1 MTTPSTPGAT
11 GTSRAGTGPAGA
23 SATGISAA
31 VDDPATS
38 GTLAGSAVPDADL
51 TTVVVNWNTV
61 DLLDD
66 CLASI
71 IAATPSGLRNDI
83 VVVDNGSADGSAAFV
98 RERWPRVRLIANADN
113 VGFCRANNQAI
124 RASTAPYLL
133 LVNTDARLQ
142 PGGIEA
148 LLGHFERDP
157 RAAVVGPRLV
167 YGDGSFQRWTAGRAF
182 DTRSMA
188 SFLLGLD
195 RLTRLH
201 PHTEGIY
208 LARDVDRAFRPAWVS
223 SAVMAIRRAA
233 LDEIGLLDESIFVY
247 MDDVDLCHRARA
259 AGWTIWYAA
268 ETTAVHFMGGS
279 SMRVTGKASPEAL
292 RALNRW
298 YARVHGLPSA
308 QVLRALEIA
317 GFGLRTLGYAAL
329 SVAPRSTE
337 ERAGTRAQMKAHAAH
352 LRLALEPIR
361 V

>member
-1 MTTPSTPGAT
+1 MSASTTRP
-11 GTSRAGTGPAGA
+11 
-23 SATGISAA
+23 
-31 VDDPATS
+31 
-38 GTLAGSAVPDADL
+38 DL

-61 DLLDD
+61 GLLDD
-66 CLASI
+66 CLTSI
-71 IAATPSGLRNDI
+71 TAAAPPGLEQEI
-83 VVVDNGSADGSAAFV
+83 IVVDNGSSDGSV
-98 RERWPRVRLIANADN
+98 QHLRRNWPQVQVIANREN

-124 RASTAPYLL
+124 RGSAAPFVL

-142 PGGIEA
+142 PGAIA
-148 LLGHFERDP
+148 TLLRHFETDR
-157 RAAVVGPRLV
+157 RAAIVGPRLV

-182 DTRSMA
+182 DTRSLA
-188 SFLLGLD
+188 NYLLGLD

-208 LARDVDRAFRPAWVS
+208 AARDVSTPFQPAWVS

-259 AGWTIWYAA
+259 AGWTIWYTP
-268 ETTAVHFMGGS
+268 ETTAIHLMGAS
-279 SMRVTGKASPEAL
+279 TARVTGKASPEAL

-298 YARVHGLPSA
+298 YARVHGLPAA
-308 QVLRALEIA
+308 QVLRLLEVT
-317 GFGLRTLGYAAL
+317 GFGMRAVAYAAA
-329 SVAPRSTE
+329 SVTGRSAAQ
-337 ERAGTRAQMKAHAAH
+337 RAGARAQMKAHTAH